1 MRISDWSSNV
11 CSSDLLAALRVRVDV
26 GEDAEAELRIG
37 IEQRARRPVV
47 LAEMILDEVCVGQRA
62 LQVMAHRLTSGR
74 AGVGGERLMA
84 VRRKLLQ
91 GVAHRAWHSV
101 LGKNL
106 RENARAPGRFP
117 DRKSTRLHS
126 SH

>member
-1 MRISDWSSNV
+1 
-11 CSSDLLAALRVRVDV
+11 
-26 GEDAEAELRIG
+26 
-37 IEQRARRPVV
+37 
-47 LAEMILDEVCVGQRA
+47 MIHDEVCVGQRA
-62 LQVMAHRLTSGR
+62 LQVMAHRLASGR

-117 DRKSTRLHS
+117 PERCGATFRPRGGGSRKPLMWLDGRDAGKIGRASGWGWIGQYV
-126 SH
+126 

>member
-1 MRISDWSSNV
+1 MSRPPPRSTPTSP
-11 CSSDLLAALRVRVDV
+11 LFPYTPLF
-26 GEDAEAELRIG
+26 
-37 IEQRARRPVV
+37 RPVLTV
-47 LAEMILDEVCVGQRA
+47 MILDEGCVGQRP
-62 LQVMAHRLTSGR
+62 LKVMAHRLASGR

-91 GVAHRAWHSV
+91 GVSHRAWHSV

-117 DRKSTRLHS
+117 PERCGAR
-126 SH
+126 